1 MCVQCMC
8 GGGWWSE
15 TESAFW
21 CYVWCWNALIMC
33 VVVVSER
40 VLSVITLTAICTYV
54 HMSVCA
60 QRINHFPGMGGIA
73 RKDSLARNIQKYV
86 S

>member
-1 MCVQCMC
+1 
-8 GGGWWSE
+8 
-15 TESAFW
+15 
-21 CYVWCWNALIMC
+21 MC

-40 VLSVITLTAICTYV
+40 VLSVITLTAICPYV